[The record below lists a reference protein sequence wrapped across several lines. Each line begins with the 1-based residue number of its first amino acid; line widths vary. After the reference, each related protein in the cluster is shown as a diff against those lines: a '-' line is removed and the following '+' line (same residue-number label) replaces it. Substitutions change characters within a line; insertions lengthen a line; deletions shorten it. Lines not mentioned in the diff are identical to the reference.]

1 MDGYID
7 SRLAQNTVNNGSAP
21 LTFSYLQNR
30 PCPQPQ
36 PRPGP
41 GPGPIYMTNSLCVQF
56 LILFLV
62 RVASEDEDYSD
73 RN

>member
-30 PCPQPQ
+30 PCPR

-41 GPGPIYMTNSLCVQF
+41 GPKYMTNSLCVQF
-56 LILFLV
+56 LSLFLV